1 MNLPGYDAWKLA
13 CPYDMSA
20 EEEARVIAERDDAR
34 EQFRDAIQAAL
45 VCYRGDL
52 YLSEVHDIVG
62 EVLAKQSRQPGEPEH
77 QVKMLNPIAA
87 APPLLEALVRVD
99 HTLSVHGHIDAD
111 TPLHEF
117 VSAAVDAATDPTP

>member
-34 EQFRDAIQAAL
+34 ERFRDAIEGAL
-45 VCYRGDL
+45 VCYRSDL
-52 YLSEVHDIVG
+52 YLSEVHGIVG
-62 EVLAKQSRQPGEPEH
+62 EVLAKQNRQPGEPEH

-87 APPLLEALVRVD
+87 APLLLDALQRVD

-117 VSAAVDAATDPTP
+117 VSAAIAKATGPTP